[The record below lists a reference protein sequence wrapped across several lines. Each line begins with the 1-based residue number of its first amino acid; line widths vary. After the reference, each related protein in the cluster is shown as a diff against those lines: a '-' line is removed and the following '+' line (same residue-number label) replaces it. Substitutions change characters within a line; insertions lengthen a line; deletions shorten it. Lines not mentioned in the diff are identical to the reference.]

1 MDTRGIMSSSIS
13 SKFFLKNEKIIQN
26 KILKDGYVIFNISQ
40 KKRLQKIKNETKIL
54 AFKWIRKNLNQNFNK
69 NISLENIHKIVPVSK
84 LNKFRLFIFE
94 NLNKSKTFH
103 ENYYFIGKSFLD
115 ILCGNELVMQKNI
128 NLSIQLVD
136 DDSSLLPI
144 HSDVYQGDS
153 PYELVLWIPLVNCQK
168 TKSMYILPK
177 KVHDKNYKN
186 FKKFGSTD
194 EIFKRLKK
202 KLKWLKINYGQGLIF
217 TQNIL
222 HGNVVNK
229 EKTSRWSFNCR
240 FKSLLSPYEGKTIG
254 DFFFPITLRSATK
267 LGMDYVPPKFKK

>member
-1 MDTRGIMSSSIS
+1 MSSSIS
-13 SKFFLKNEKIIQN
+13 SKFFSKTEKILQN

-40 KKRLQKIKNETKIL
+40 KKRLQKIKNETKKFAL
-54 AFKWIRKNLNQNFNK
+54 RWIRKNLNQKYNK
-69 NISLENIHKIVPVSK
+69 NITLDNIHKIVPISK

-153 PYELVLWIPLVNCQK
+153 PYELVLWIPLVNCHK

-177 KVHDKNYKN
+177 QVHDKNYKN

-194 EIFKRLKK
+194 QIFKKLKK
-202 KLKWLKINYGQGLIF
+202 KLKWLKIDYGQGLIF

-267 LGMDYVPPKFKK
+267 LGMDYVPPKFRK

>member
-1 MDTRGIMSSSIS
+1 MSSSIS
-13 SKFFLKNEKIIQN
+13 SNFFLKKEKVIQN

-40 KKRLQKIKNETKIL
+40 KKRLKRIKNETKQFAL
-54 AFKWIRKNLNQNFNK
+54 KWIKKNLNQNLNK
-69 NISLENIHKIVPVSK
+69 NISLDNIHKIVPISK

-103 ENYYFIGKSFLD
+103 EDYYFIGKNFLD
-115 ILCGNELVMQKNI
+115 ILCGNELVMQKKI
-128 NLSIQLVD
+128 NSSIQMVN

-144 HSDVYQGDS
+144 HADVYQGDS
-153 PYELVLWIPLVNCQK
+153 PYELVLWIPLVNCKK

-177 KVHDKNYKN
+177 KVHDKNLKN
-186 FKKFGSTD
+186 FKKYNSTD
-194 EIFKRLKK
+194 EIFKKLNK

-222 HGNVVNK
+222 HGNVINK

-254 DFFFPITLRSATK
+254 DFFIPITVRSATK
-267 LGMDYVPPKFKK
+267 LGMNYVSPKIKK

>member
-1 MDTRGIMSSSIS
+1 MLNS
-13 SKFFLKNEKIIQN
+13 FFLNREKSLQKKLLKNGYIIFD
-26 KILKDGYVIFNISQ
+26 IKD
-40 KKRLQKIKNETKIL
+40 KKRLSKIKTETLKL
-54 AFKWIRKNLNQNFNK
+54 ASKWIKKNLKGNVK
-69 NISLENIHKIVPVSK
+69 SKVSLDHIHKIIPTSK

-94 NLNKSKTFH
+94 NLNKSSFFH
-103 ENYYFIGKSFLD
+103 KNYFFLGKEYLD

-128 NLSIQLVD
+128 NLSIQLVN

-144 HSDVYQGDS
+144 HADVYQGDS
-153 PYELVLWIPLVNCQK
+153 PYELVLWIPLVNCAK

-177 KVHDKNYKN
+177 KIHDKNLKN
-186 FKKFGSTD
+186 FKKYHSTD
-194 EIFKRLKK
+194 EIFKKLNK

-229 EKTSRWSFNCR
+229 ENTSRWSFNCR

-254 DFFFPITLRSATK
+254 DFFIPITIRSATK
-267 LGMDYVPPKFKK
+267 LGMNYVPPKIKK

>member
-1 MDTRGIMSSSIS
+1 MNSFIS
-13 SKFFLKNEKIIQN
+13 NKFFLKKEKLLQD
-26 KILKDGYVIFNISQ
+26 KILKDGYIIFDIRE
-40 KKRLQKIKNETKIL
+40 KKRLQAIKNETKKFTI
-54 AFKWIRKNLNQNFNK
+54 KWLKRNFNIDLKK
-69 NISLENIHKIVPVSK
+69 NISLDHIHKLVPVSK
-84 LNKFRLFIFE
+84 LNKLRLYVFE

-103 ENYYFIGKSFLD
+103 ENYFFIGKEFLD

-153 PYELVLWIPLVNCQK
+153 PYELVLWIPLVNCSR

-177 KVHDKNYKN
+177 KDHDKNHKN

-194 EIFKRLKK
+194 QIFKKLKH
-202 KLKWLKINYGQGLIF
+202 KLKWLKIDYGQGLIF

-240 FKSLLSPYEGKTIG
+240 FKSLLSPYDGKTIG
-254 DFFFPITLRSATK
+254 DFFVPITLRSATK
-267 LGMDYVPPKFKK
+267 LGMDYVPPKIKK